1 MQMAVSFTS
10 RATTASD
17 VLLCDADG
25 EAVLLDLKSEK
36 YFGLDTVGTQMWNA
50 LTESPTIEKACD
62 RLLSAYEV
70 EPETLRKDVAE
81 LVEKL
86 VDHGLLV
93 VSEAVVSGVAGE

>member
-1 MQMAVSFTS
+1 MAVSFSS

-50 LTESPTIEKACD
+50 LTESPTIEAACD
-62 RLLSAYEV
+62 RLLGAYEV
-70 EPETLRKDVAE
+70 EPETLRKDVTE

-86 VDHGLLV
+86 VEHGLLV
-93 VSEAVVSGVAGE
+93 VSDPAVTGVAGE